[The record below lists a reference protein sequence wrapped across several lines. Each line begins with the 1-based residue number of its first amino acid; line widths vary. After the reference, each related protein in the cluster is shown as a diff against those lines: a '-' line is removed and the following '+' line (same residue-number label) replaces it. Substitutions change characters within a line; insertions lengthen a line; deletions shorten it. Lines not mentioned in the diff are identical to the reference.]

1 MSIAH
6 WKTPRPRSLALILKK
21 MARIFGIDLG
31 TTNSLIA
38 AMEVGEPRVIA
49 VGEKGSA
56 LLPSVVAIAP
66 DGAVTVGERAIE
78 MEPHL
83 TVERDGRVSA
93 VGFAGGE
100 YGAVIRSVK
109 RYMGLG
115 GDEIAPEDRARYTFA
130 DLSGPVVRFQIGKR
144 AFTPSQISADILR
157 ALKNAAES
165 ALGTDEK
172 VERVVITVPAYFNDG
187 QRQATKDAGRL
198 AGLEVVRLV
207 NEPTAAS
214 LAYGLNKMATG
225 NVAVFDFGGG
235 TFDISILSIK
245 EGIFEVLATNGD
257 THLGGD
263 DIDRALVDW
272 LIAELP
278 DPLKLDRHVWNS
290 ARMAA
295 EDAKKRL
302 TDATE
307 TDVLVEL
314 PGDTIRKHLTRDALE
329 QMAAPL
335 IARTLKRCELAVADA
350 KLTPSSIDAVV
361 LVGGSTRMPIVRRRV
376 AEMFHRE
383 PLCSINPDHVVALGA
398 AVQASVLMGTQ
409 GDMLLLDVV
418 PLSLGIETMGGVM
431 ERLIHRNTTIPTSVT
446 EGFTTAVDNQTHVD
460 IHVLQGERELAKDC
474 RSLARFKLGPIQAQP
489 AGVPRIEVT
498 FLIDANGILNVNARD
513 ERTGREHSVDVKPSY
528 GLTDDEIERML
539 EEAIDL
545 GEQDLEERLL
555 ISARNDAE
563 QILGALK
570 KQLGEYGQLV
580 AAGERARMD
589 KVVERLEAARTGI
602 DRELIAKLV
611 EELNEVTTPFAER
624 IMDAA
629 IKLALEKKSVEELS

>member
-1 MSIAH
+1 MS
-6 WKTPRPRSLALILKK
+6 
-21 MARIFGIDLG
+21 RIFGIDLG

-38 AMEVGEPRVIA
+38 AMENGEPRVIA
-49 VGEKGSA
+49 AGEQGSA

-130 DLSGPVVRFQIGKR
+130 DLTGPVVRFQIGKR
-144 AFTPSQISADILR
+144 VFTPSQSSAETLR
-157 ALKNAAES
+157 ALKDGAERALHAA
-165 ALGTDEK
+165 GKDEK

-263 DIDRALVDW
+263 DIDRAVVDW
-272 LIAELP
+272 LLAEMP
-278 DPLKLDRHVWNS
+278 DTLKLDRHVWNS

-302 TDATE
+302 TDVAETE
-307 TDVLVEL
+307 VVVEL
-314 PGDTIRKHLTRDALE
+314 PGHSIRKHLTRIALE
-329 QMAAPL
+329 DMAAPF
-335 IARTLKRCELAVADA
+335 ITRTLKRCELAIADA
-350 KLTPSSIDAVV
+350 KLKPGEIDAVV
-361 LVGGSTRMPIVRRRV
+361 LVGGSTRMPAVRQRV

-383 PLCSINPDHVVALGA
+383 PLCSINPDQVVALGA

-431 ERLIHRNTTIPTSVT
+431 ERLIHRNTTIPTSVA

-474 RSLARFKLGPIQAQP
+474 RSLARFKLGPIQAQS

-513 ERTGREHSVDVKPSY
+513 ERTGHEHSVDVKPSY

-555 ISARNDAE
+555 ISARNDAD
-563 QILGALK
+563 QILGALR
-570 KQLGEYGQLV
+570 KQLGEYGALV
-580 AAGERARMD
+580 SAGEHARMNE
-589 KVVERLEAARTGI
+589 VVERLEAARTGT

>member
-1 MSIAH
+1 MS
-6 WKTPRPRSLALILKK
+6 
-21 MARIFGIDLG
+21 RIFGIDLG

-38 AMEVGEPRVIA
+38 AMENGEPRVIA
-49 VGEKGSA
+49 VGEKGNA
-56 LLPSVVAIAP
+56 LAPSVVAIAP
-66 DGAVTVGERAIE
+66 DGTVTVGERAIE

-115 GDEIAPEDRARYTFA
+115 GDEIAPEDRARYTFT

-144 AFTPSQISADILR
+144 VFTPSQISAEILR
-157 ALKNAAES
+157 ALKDGAERV
-165 ALGTDEK
+165 LGNDEK

-198 AGLEVVRLV
+198 AGLDVVRLV

-263 DIDRALVDW
+263 DIDRAIVDW
-272 LIAELP
+272 LLAEVP
-278 DPLKLDRHVWNS
+278 DSLKLDRHVWNS

-295 EDAKKRL
+295 EDAKQRL
-302 TDATE
+302 TDVLE
-307 TDVLVEL
+307 TDVVVEL
-314 PGDTIRKHLTRDALE
+314 PGHSIRKHLTRNALE
-329 QMAAPL
+329 QMAAPF
-335 IARTLKRCELAVADA
+335 IARALKRCELAVADA
-350 KLTPSSIDAVV
+350 KLTPAAIDAVV

-376 AEMFHRE
+376 AEMFQRE
-383 PLCSINPDHVVALGA
+383 PLCSINPDQVVALGA

-431 ERLIHRNTTIPTSVT
+431 ERLIHRNTTIPTSVA

-460 IHVLQGERELAKDC
+460 IHVLQGERELANDC

-545 GEQDLEERLL
+545 GEQDLEQRLL

-563 QILGALK
+563 QILGALR
-570 KQLGEYGQLV
+570 KQLGEYGRLV
-580 AAGERARMD
+580 SAGERTRMNE
-589 KVVERLEAARTGI
+589 VVERLEAARTGI

>member
-1 MSIAH
+1 MS
-6 WKTPRPRSLALILKK
+6 L
-21 MARIFGIDLG
+21 IFGIDLG

-38 AMEVGEPRVIA
+38 AMDDGAPGIIA
-49 VGEKGSA
+49 VGEQGGA
-56 LLPSVVAIAP
+56 LMPSVVAIAP
-66 DGAVTVGERAIE
+66 DGAVTVGQRAIE

-130 DLSGPVVRFQIGKR
+130 DLSGAVVRFQIGKR
-144 AFTPSQISADILR
+144 AFTPSQISAEILR
-157 ALKNAAES
+157 ALKDGAERALAAT
-165 ALGTDEK
+165 GKDEK

-225 NVAVFDFGGG
+225 KVAVFDFGGG

-272 LIAELP
+272 LLADLP
-278 DPLKLDRHVWNS
+278 DTLKVDRHVWNS

-295 EDAKKRL
+295 EDAKQRL
-302 TDATE
+302 SDAAETE
-307 TDVLVEL
+307 VVVEL
-314 PGDTIRKHLTRDALE
+314 PGHSVRKHLTREALD
-329 QMAAPL
+329 QMAAPY
-335 IARTLKRCELAVADA
+335 IARTLKRCEVALADA
-350 KLTPSSIDAVV
+350 KLKPAAIDAVV
-361 LVGGSTRMPIVRRRV
+361 LVGGSTRMPLVRRRV
-376 AEMFHRE
+376 AEMFQRE
-383 PLCSINPDHVVALGA
+383 PLCSINPDQVVALGA

-409 GDMLLLDVV
+409 GDILLLDVV

-460 IHVLQGERELAKDC
+460 IHVLQGERELANDC

-539 EEAIDL
+539 EEAMDL
-545 GEQDLEERLL
+545 GEQDLEQRLL

-563 QILGALK
+563 QILGALR
-570 KQLGEYGQLV
+570 KQLGDYGRLV
-580 AAGERARMD
+580 SAGERTRMNA
-589 KVVERLEAARTGI
+589 VVERLEAARTGI

>member
-1 MSIAH
+1 
-6 WKTPRPRSLALILKK
+6 

-38 AMEVGEPRVIA
+38 AMENGEPRIIA
-49 VGEKGSA
+49 SRETGEG

-66 DGAVTVGERAIE
+66 DGTVTVGERAIQ

-83 TVERDGRVSA
+83 TVERDGKVSA
-93 VGFAGGE
+93 VGYPGGE

-109 RYMGLG
+109 RDMGLG
-115 GDEIAPEDRARYTFA
+115 GDELATEDRARYTFT

-144 AFTPSQISADILR
+144 IFTPSQISAEILR
-157 ALKNAAES
+157 ALKDSAER
-165 ALGTDEK
+165 ALPDGEK

-214 LAYGLNKMATG
+214 LAYGLNKLATG
-225 NVAVFDFGGG
+225 NVAVYDFGGG

-263 DIDRALVDW
+263 DIDRAIVDW
-272 LIAELP
+272 LLNGLP
-278 DPLKLDRHVWNS
+278 ETVKLDRHVWNS

-302 TDATE
+302 TDLSETE
-307 TDVLVEL
+307 IVIEL
-314 PGDTIRKHLTRDALE
+314 PGHTIRKTLTRDNLE
-329 QMAAPL
+329 QMAEPL
-335 IARTLKRCELAVADA
+335 IARTLKRCELALADA
-350 KLTPSSIDAVV
+350 KLKAGDIDAIV
-361 LVGGSTRMPIVRRRV
+361 LVGGATRMAIVRRRV
-376 AEMFHRE
+376 AAMFHRE
-383 PLCSINPDHVVALGA
+383 PLCSIDPDQVVALGA
-398 AVQASVLMGTQ
+398 AVQASVLMGGQ
-409 GDMLLLDVV
+409 SDMLLLDVV

-460 IHVLQGERELAKDC
+460 VHVLQGERELAKDC
-474 RSLARFKLGPIQAQP
+474 RSLARFKLGPIQSQP

-528 GLTDDEIERML
+528 GLTDEEIERML

-555 ISARNDAE
+555 ISSRNDAE
-563 QILGALK
+563 QILGALR
-570 KQLGEYGQLV
+570 KQLGEYGALVDANERARIDEV
-580 AAGERARMD
+580 AAG
-589 KVVERLEAARTGI
+589 LEAARRGT

-611 EELNEVTTPFAER
+611 EELNEITTPFAER
-624 IMDAA
+624 IMDVA
-629 IKLALEKKSVEELS
+629 IKQALEKKSVEELS

>member
-1 MSIAH
+1 M
-6 WKTPRPRSLALILKK
+6 P
-21 MARIFGIDLG
+21 RIFGIDLG

-38 AMEVGEPRVIA
+38 EMRDGAPRVLPVGESD
-49 VGEKGSA
+49 SA
-56 LLPSVVAIAP
+56 LVPSVVAISP
-66 DGAVTVGERAIE
+66 DGAVTVGARAID

-115 GDEIAPEDRARYTFA
+115 GDELAVEDRARYTFA

-144 AFTPSQISADILR
+144 IFTPPQISAEILR
-157 ALKNAAES
+157 ALKDGAERV
-165 ALGTDEK
+165 LGNDEK

-263 DIDRALVDW
+263 DIDRAVVDW
-272 LIAELP
+272 ILAELP
-278 DPLKLDRHVWNS
+278 DTLKLDRHVWNS

-295 EDAKKRL
+295 EDAKKHL
-302 TDATE
+302 TDVAE
-307 TDVLVEL
+307 TDIVVEL
-314 PGDTIRKHLTRDALE
+314 PGHTIRKHVTRDALE
-329 QMAAPL
+329 AMAAPF
-335 IARTLKRCELAVADA
+335 IERTLKRCELALADA
-350 KLTPSSIDAVV
+350 KLTPASIDAVV
-361 LVGGSTRMPIVRRRV
+361 LVGGSTRMPIVRQRV
-376 AEMFHRE
+376 VAMFQRE
-383 PLCSINPDHVVALGA
+383 PLCSIDPEHVVALGA

-539 EEAIDL
+539 EQAIDL

-563 QILGALK
+563 QILGALR
-570 KQLGEYGQLV
+570 KQLGEFAPLV
-580 AAGERARMD
+580 KAGERGRMD
-589 KVVERLEAARTGI
+589 EVVERLEAARKGT

-611 EELNEVTTPFAER
+611 EELNEITTPFAER

>member
-1 MSIAH
+1 MG
-6 WKTPRPRSLALILKK
+6 RIL
-21 MARIFGIDLG
+21 GIDLG
-31 TTNSLIA
+31 TTQSLIA
-38 AMEVGEPRVIA
+38 TMNDGAPGVIKDPDT
-49 VGEKGSA
+49 GRG

-66 DGAVTVGERAIE
+66 DGEVEVGARAIDL
-78 MEPHL
+78 EPHL
-83 TVERDGRVSA
+83 TVEKDGRVSA
-93 VGFAGGE
+93 IGFAGGE
-100 YGAVIRSVK
+100 FGAVIRSVK

-115 GDEIAPEDRARYTFA
+115 GDEVAPEDRVRYTFA
-130 DLSGPVVRFQIGKR
+130 DLSGPVMRFRVGSR
-144 AFTPSQISADILR
+144 VFTPPQISAEILR
-157 ALKNAAES
+157 ALKARAE
-165 ALGTDEK
+165 
-172 VERVVITVPAYFNDG
+172 R
-187 QRQATKDAGRL
+187 
-198 AGLEVVRLV
+198 EVVRLV

-214 LAYGLNKMATG
+214 LAYGLGKMAEG
-225 NVAVFDFGGG
+225 IVAVYDFGGG

-263 DIDRALVDW
+263 DIDRAVVDW
-272 LIAELP
+272 LLAEMP
-278 DPLKLDRHVWNS
+278 DSLKLDRHVWNS

-295 EDAKKRL
+295 EDAKKLL
-302 TDATE
+302 TDTTE
-307 TDVLVEL
+307 TDVVVEL
-314 PGDTIRKHLTRDALE
+314 PGHTIRKHLTRDALE
-329 QMAAPL
+329 QMAEPFV
-335 IARTLKRCELAVADA
+335 ARTLKRCELALADA
-350 KLTPSSIDAVV
+350 KLAPARIDAVV
-361 LVGGSTRMPIVRRRV
+361 LVGGATRMPMVRKRV
-376 AEMFHRE
+376 AAMFQRE
-383 PLCSINPDHVVALGA
+383 PLCSIDPEQVVALGA
-398 AVQASVLMGTQ
+398 AVQASVLMRTQ
-409 GDMLLLDVV
+409 GDLLLLDVV

-555 ISARNDAE
+555 ISARNDAD
-563 QILGALK
+563 QILGALR
-570 KQLGEYGQLV
+570 KQLGEFGSLV
-580 AAGERARMD
+580 KEDERARIGE
-589 KVVERLEAARTGI
+589 VVERLEAARKGT

-611 EELNEVTTPFAER
+611 EELNEVTAPFAER

>member
-1 MSIAH
+1 MS
-6 WKTPRPRSLALILKK
+6 
-21 MARIFGIDLG
+21 RIFGIDLG

-38 AMEVGEPRVIA
+38 AMEAGAPRVLD

-66 DGAVTVGERAIE
+66 DGAVTVGERAIA

-144 AFTPSQISADILR
+144 VFTPSQISAEVLR
-157 ALKNAAES
+157 ALKENAER
-165 ALGTDEK
+165 ALGNNENEK

-272 LIAELP
+272 ILAELP
-278 DPLKLDRHVWNS
+278 DTLKLDRHVWNS

-302 TDATE
+302 TDVAE
-307 TDVLVEL
+307 TDVVVEL
-314 PGDTIRKHLTRDALE
+314 PGHSIRKRLTRDALE
-329 QMAAPL
+329 QMAAPF

-350 KLTPSSIDAVV
+350 KLTPAAIDAVV
-361 LVGGSTRMPIVRRRV
+361 LVGGSTRMPLVRRRV

-383 PLCSINPDHVVALGA
+383 PLCSINPDQVVALGA

-431 ERLIHRNTTIPTSVT
+431 ERLIHRNTTIPTSVA

-513 ERTGREHSVDVKPSY
+513 ERTGREHSVNVKPSY

-555 ISARNDAE
+555 ISARNDAD
-563 QILGALK
+563 QILGALR
-570 KQLGEYGQLV
+570 KQLGEFGRLV
-580 AAGERARMD
+580 NAGERARMD
-589 KVVERLEAARTGI
+589 EVAERLEAARLGT

-611 EELNEVTTPFAER
+611 EQLNEVTTPFAER

>member
-1 MSIAH
+1 
-6 WKTPRPRSLALILKK
+6 

-38 AMEVGEPRVIA
+38 AMENGEPRVIP
-49 VGEKGSA
+49 VGEDGSA

-66 DGAVTVGERAIE
+66 DGSVSVGERAIE

-144 AFTPSQISADILR
+144 VFTPSQISAEILR
-157 ALKNAAES
+157 ALKHGAER
-165 ALGTDEK
+165 ALGNNENEK

-272 LIAELP
+272 ILAELP
-278 DPLKLDRHVWNS
+278 DALKLDRHVWNS

-295 EDAKKRL
+295 EDAKRRL
-302 TDATE
+302 TDIAA
-307 TDVLVEL
+307 TDVVVEL
-314 PGDTIRKHLTRDALE
+314 PGHSIRKHLTRDALE
-329 QMAAPL
+329 NIAAHF

-350 KLTPSSIDAVV
+350 KLTAANIDAVV
-361 LVGGSTRMPIVRRRV
+361 LVGGSTRMPIVRKRV

-383 PLCSINPDHVVALGA
+383 PLCSINPDQVVALGA

-431 ERLIHRNTTIPTSVT
+431 ERLIHRNTTIPTSVA

-563 QILGALK
+563 QILGALR
-570 KQLGEYGQLV
+570 KQLGEFGRLV
-580 AAGERARMD
+580 PADERARMD
-589 KVVERLEAARTGI
+589 EVEERLEAARKGT

>member
-1 MSIAH
+1 M
-6 WKTPRPRSLALILKK
+6 
-21 MARIFGIDLG
+21 
-31 TTNSLIA
+31 
-38 AMEVGEPRVIA
+38 
-49 VGEKGSA
+49 
-56 LLPSVVAIAP
+56 
-66 DGAVTVGERAIE
+66 
-78 MEPHL
+78 
-83 TVERDGRVSA
+83 
-93 VGFAGGE
+93 
-100 YGAVIRSVK
+100 
-109 RYMGLG
+109 
-115 GDEIAPEDRARYTFA
+115 
-130 DLSGPVVRFQIGKR
+130 
-144 AFTPSQISADILR
+144 
-157 ALKNAAES
+157 
-165 ALGTDEK
+165 
-172 VERVVITVPAYFNDG
+172 PAYFNDG

-272 LIAELP
+272 ILAELP
-278 DPLKLDRHVWNS
+278 DTLKLDRHVWNS

-302 TDATE
+302 TDVDE
-307 TDVLVEL
+307 TDVVVEL
-314 PGDTIRKHLTRDALE
+314 PGHSIRKRLTRDALE
-329 QMAAPL
+329 QMAAPF

-350 KLTPSSIDAVV
+350 KLTPAAIDAVV
-361 LVGGSTRMPIVRRRV
+361 LVGGSTRMPLVRRRV

-383 PLCSINPDHVVALGA
+383 PLCSINPDQVVALGA

-431 ERLIHRNTTIPTSVT
+431 ERLIHRNTTIPTSVA

-555 ISARNDAE
+555 ISARNDAD
-563 QILGALK
+563 QILGALR
-570 KQLGEYGQLV
+570 KQLGEFGRLV
-580 AAGERARMD
+580 NAGERARMD
-589 KVVERLEAARTGI
+589 EVAERLEAARTGNRSRTNRKTRRRTERGNHSVRGANYGRG
-602 DRELIAKLV
+602 DQTGAREEISRGTFLSARLQRKSGNGRTLAMGLKWDQA
-611 EELNEVTTPFAER
+611 EELAEVLAENHPGLNPL
-624 IMDAA
+624 DARFTDLRQWVIDLDEFDDNREGSTEGKIGSHPDGVA
-629 IKLALEKKSVEELS
+629 RNIQGTERRRF

>member
-1 MSIAH
+1 
-6 WKTPRPRSLALILKK
+6 

-38 AMEVGEPRVIA
+38 AMENGEPRVIP
-49 VGEKGSA
+49 VGENGTA

-66 DGAVTVGERAIE
+66 DGSVTVGERAIE

-115 GDEIAPEDRARYTFA
+115 GDEIAPEDRARYTFT

-144 AFTPSQISADILR
+144 VFTPSQISAEILR
-157 ALKNAAES
+157 ALKSGAER
-165 ALGTDEK
+165 ALGKDEK

-263 DIDRALVDW
+263 DIDRAIVDW

-278 DPLKLDRHVWNS
+278 ETLKLDRHVWNS

-302 TDATE
+302 TEATE
-307 TDVLVEL
+307 TEVVIEL
-314 PGDTIRKHLTRDALE
+314 PGHSIRKNLTRDALE
-329 QMAAPL
+329 QFAAPF
-335 IARTLKRCELAVADA
+335 IARTLKRCELAIADA
-350 KLTPSSIDAVV
+350 KLTAAAIDAVV
-361 LVGGSTRMPIVRRRV
+361 LVGGSTRMPLVRRRV

-383 PLCSINPDHVVALGA
+383 PLCSINPDQVVVLGA
-398 AVQASVLMGTQ
+398 AVQASVLMGNQ

-431 ERLIHRNTTIPTSVT
+431 ERLIHRNTTIPTSIS

-555 ISARNDAE
+555 ISARNDAD
-563 QILGALK
+563 QILGALR
-570 KQLGEYGQLV
+570 KQLGEFGRLASV
-580 AAGERARMD
+580 DERSRMD
-589 KVVERLEAARTGI
+589 EVAERLEAARIGT

-611 EELNEVTTPFAER
+611 EELNEITTPFAER

-629 IKLALEKKSVEELS
+629 IKLALETKSVEEVS